1 MLVIFFPTQGY
12 NAWRRFYG
20 LSAPRDVDELAT
32 VLENRKLAEKL
43 IKLYGTPENIDIWVG
58 GVAEPLVPG
67 GKTGKLFSCLIGEQF
82 RRTRDGDRCVSIFST
97 VKEHINSS
105 ILFDLPIQCHNIYLR

>member
-97 VKEHINSS
+97 VK
-105 ILFDLPIQCHNIYLR
+105 